1 VPRVSVVIPVR
12 DQSTYLAA
20 SLASVFAQS
29 YRDLEVIVVDDGSR
43 EDLAPALAPYRERI
57 RFERQA
63 AAGAAAAYNRGAALA
78 AGEVLAFHDADD
90 LMEPARVALPL
101 AHLDSDPRLALVF
114 GNGTRIGTD
123 DRALG
128 PLIPA
133 RQARALARQGVRVPL
148 LLRRS
153 IVYLQASVIRR
164 RVFEEIGGLPTAFA
178 PGADWA
184 FFLRCALHHP
194 MAFVDAP
201 LFRYRQ
207 HATSQTA
214 ARIATARD
222 AVAVLRDLADREP
235 ALVAQVG
242 RRQVERAIARR
253 LARLAAQ
260 ELRAGDGSAARAH
273 LEEAA
278 ALAPWVVKY
287 RVRAWKLA
295 LRSAR

>member
-12 DQSTYLAA
+12 DQGAYLGA

-43 EDLAPALAPYRERI
+43 EDLAPALAPYRARI
-57 RFERQA
+57 RVERQA
-63 AAGAAAAYNRGAALA
+63 PAGAAAAYNRGAALA
-78 AGEVLAFHDADD
+78 TGEVLAFHDADD

-101 AHLDSDPRLALVF
+101 AHLDSDPRLAVVF
-114 GNGTRIGTD
+114 GNGTRVGD
-123 DRALG
+123 DGRVLG
-128 PLIPA
+128 PLIPP
-133 RQARALARQGVRVPL
+133 RQARDLARHGVRVPL

-178 PGADWA
+178 PGGDWA

-235 ALVAQVG
+235 ALAAQVG
-242 RRQVERAIARR
+242 GRRVDRAIARR

-260 ELRAGDGSAARAH
+260 ELRAGDRGAARAH

-278 ALAPWVVKY
+278 ALAPWIVKY
-287 RVRAWKLA
+287 RVRAWKLG
-295 LRSAR
+295 LRRP